1 MGFTARP
8 PSQES
13 TIFNPNYYALATDV
27 LSLEMADTLYLSKSD
42 YRMSYLS
49 SITMGEAAPMSALV
63 VDANRSITGLNA
75 ISCSALTVG
84 GVAVGTLP
92 SFLTAITPGTAATNK
107 ALVLDGS
114 GAIATIASLSATN
127 IYGSVK
133 TPAQPNILS
142 IGTQNSA
149 IATEFMNDSSS
160 LLTYASWTNLSP
172 IPVSCKLQMS
182 NQGVSF
188 IGTTNHQMRLGANG
202 SNILYLQPSG
212 NVSIGS
218 SLDTHKLY
226 VGGSLG
232 IANQTTNLLYLPT
245 VQCPG
250 RHPASPKRVKAAFP
264 PAFCHHHSNNRDPE
278 AGWGYLTREEA
289 RLLSIAR
296 AHDWPRDC
304 LDELIARDLEAQMD
318 AVHVEDAI
326 DTLATSEDEE
336 TKDAA

>member
-92 SFLTAITPGTAATNK
+92 SFLTAITPGTAANNK

-142 IGTQNSA
+142 IGIQNSA
-149 IATEFMNDSSS
+149 ISTEFMNDSSS

-172 IPVSCKLQMS
+172 SYKCRIK
-182 NQGVSF
+182 G
-188 IGTTNHQMRLGANG
+188 
-202 SNILYLQPSG
+202 
-212 NVSIGS
+212 
-218 SLDTHKLY
+218 
-226 VGGSLG
+226 
-232 IANQTTNLLYLPT
+232 
-245 VQCPG
+245 
-250 RHPASPKRVKAAFP
+250 
-264 PAFCHHHSNNRDPE
+264 
-278 AGWGYLTREEA
+278 
-289 RLLSIAR
+289 
-296 AHDWPRDC
+296 
-304 LDELIARDLEAQMD
+304 
-318 AVHVEDAI
+318 
-326 DTLATSEDEE
+326 
-336 TKDAA
+336 